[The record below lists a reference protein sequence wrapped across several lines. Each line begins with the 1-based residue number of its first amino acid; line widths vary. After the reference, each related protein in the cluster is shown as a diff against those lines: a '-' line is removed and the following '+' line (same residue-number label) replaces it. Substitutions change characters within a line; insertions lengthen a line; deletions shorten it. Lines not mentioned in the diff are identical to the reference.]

1 MLYEN
6 EKIKLW
12 DPETNELSGKDEVID
27 EEVRRIIDEGY
38 ALIALKNS
46 NGWQLLENLLKT
58 TCSDLKEKLTY
69 EQDLERFRR
78 LQEAVKAYQSSP
90 LCDFVIDK
98 VEYVLVSFD
107 GFLEATKPF

>member
-12 DPETNELSGKDEVID
+12 DPETNEMSGTDEVID

-38 ALIALKNS
+38 SLIALKNS

-78 LQEAVKAYQSSP
+78 LQEAVKAYQNVLNFVDYKIAEGRALEDQQKNQSP
-90 LCDFVIDK
+90 
-98 VEYVLVSFD
+98 E
-107 GFLEATKPF
+107 